1 LPAEEGSRRNETVL
15 VECYWPG
22 VNEVLL
28 REAAARAREA
38 ASNADGG
45 CVALLGA
52 WLVPS
57 DEVAF
62 LTFRGSPVS
71 VREVSRRAGIP
82 FDRLVEV
89 IELEVE
95 ANGQPDGRTVGL
107 FCGAGSPAPMCRTRA
122 ARELTPSFR

>member
-1 LPAEEGSRRNETVL
+1 METVL

-22 VNEVLL
+22 VNQVLL

-38 ASNADGG
+38 ASDVNGG
-45 CVALLGA
+45 SVALLGA

-62 LTFRGSPVS
+62 LTFRGSAVT

-89 IELEVE
+89 IELELPG
-95 ANGQPDGRTVGL
+95 NGHPDGSTVG
-107 FCGAGSPAPMCRTRA
+107 
-122 ARELTPSFR
+122 

>member
-1 LPAEEGSRRNETVL
+1 MEAVL

-22 VNEVLL
+22 VNQALL
-28 REAAARAREA
+28 REAASRAREA
-38 ASNADGG
+38 ASDVNGG

-62 LTFRGSPVS
+62 LTFRGTAAT

-89 IELEVE
+89 IELELP
-95 ANGQPDGRTVGL
+95 ANGQADGRTVG
-107 FCGAGSPAPMCRTRA
+107 
-122 ARELTPSFR
+122 